1 MAKRKHEDLAT
12 ADEAGKTPDPRKQ
25 RRIVFALEEGTKK
38 LAQAFKLA
46 KGFERQKL
54 GRRRK
59 DAEKEKDYRDMRRI
73 DEEIAAAK
81 VSENMDAH
89 KVTCVRRRAAS

>member
-1 MAKRKHEDLAT
+1 MSKRKRN
-12 ADEAGKTPDPRKQ
+12 ADEDEDTTGHAPDIRKQ
-25 RRIVFALEEGTKK
+25 RRILHALSEGARQ

-59 DAEKEKDYRDMRRI
+59 DADAEKDYRGMRRI
-73 DEEIAAAK
+73 DEEVVALK
-81 VSENMDAH
+81 VSFQWVCKSDNPH
-89 KVTCVRRRAAS
+89 RREI

>member
-1 MAKRKHEDLAT
+1 MSKRKRS
-12 ADEAGKTPDPRKQ
+12 ADEDDDATGSAPDIRKQ
-25 RRIVFALEEGTKK
+25 RRILYAFSQGAHQ

-59 DAEKEKDYRDMRRI
+59 DADAQKDYRGMRRI
-73 DEEIAAAK
+73 DEEVAALK
-81 VSENMDAH
+81 VSDAMSWRLDNQH
-89 KVTCVRRRAAS
+89 RRKI

>member
-1 MAKRKHEDLAT
+1 MSKRKRSTEDLEEST
-12 ADEAGKTPDPRKQ
+12 SHVPDIRKQ
-25 RRIVFALEEGTKK
+25 RRILYAFSQGAHQ

-59 DAEKEKDYRDMRRI
+59 DAEAQKDYRGMRRI
-73 DEEIAAAK
+73 DEEVAALKASGR
-81 VSENMDAH
+81 VHSSP
-89 KVTCVRRRAAS
+89 RA

>member
-1 MAKRKHEDLAT
+1 MSKRKRSTDDLEEST
-12 ADEAGKTPDPRKQ
+12 NHISDIRKQ
-25 RRIVFALEEGTKK
+25 RRILYAFSQGAHQ

-59 DAEKEKDYRDMRRI
+59 DAEAQKDYRGMRRI
-73 DEEIAAAK
+73 DEEVAALK
-81 VSENMDAH
+81 
-89 KVTCVRRRAAS
+89 ASGLVHRHHEHEV

>member
-1 MAKRKHEDLAT
+1 MSKRKRSADDDEDAT
-12 ADEAGKTPDPRKQ
+12 GGAPDIRKQ
-25 RRIVFALEEGTKK
+25 RRILYAFSQGAHQ

-59 DAEKEKDYRDMRRI
+59 DADAQKDYRGMRRI
-73 DEEIAAAK
+73 DEEVAALK
-81 VSENMDAH
+81 VSFDMDCKSDNYH
-89 KVTCVRRRAAS
+89 QCKI